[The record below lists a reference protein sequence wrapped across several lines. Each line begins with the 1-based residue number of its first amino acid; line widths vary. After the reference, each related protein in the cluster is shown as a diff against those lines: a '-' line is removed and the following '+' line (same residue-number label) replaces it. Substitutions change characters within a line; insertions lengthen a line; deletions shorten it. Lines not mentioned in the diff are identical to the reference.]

1 MKTNK
6 LYMIAA
12 LLGTVLTGCQK
23 VEENVPEEKPVV
35 GEKWTLVVNATKG
48 VETRAMSLDETGNA
62 PVLNASW
69 AVGEKVAVYRN
80 GVKAEKLLE
89 VTAVDNDGKAT
100 LSCEDFSI
108 EGLAKDDVLML
119 LFPGRD
125 DAKWTYEGQDGKSPS
140 VGSMASMFD
149 YAVAEVKVDAL
160 DTQTQT
166 ITTSPTDKY
175 KDNSGAAAFDNEQ
188 SVFRFGFNM
197 SVKSFTISS
206 DAGQLVI
213 SRSYQ
218 GNAWTS
224 TTGSLTVSPGEYV
237 PTAVSGRYNYY
248 VAIRNENTTVADRLF
263 FSYVDDDGALYEA
276 AKNIPAARLG
286 NGNFLN
292 ASVNLTPKSF
302 APEASGSISE
312 SAGVL

>member
-6 LYMIAA
+6 LFMIAA

-80 GVKAEKLLE
+80 GVRAEKLLE

-166 ITTSPTDKY
+166 ITTSPTDNY

-206 DAGQLVI
+206 EAGQLVI

-237 PTAVSGRYNYY
+237 PTVVSGRYNYY